1 MIIVIT
7 NAKEQRDGKIKTI
20 VWHGIDIDTGRNIPL
35 PSDEPQ
41 AIGAVFSHQ
50 FGEYI
55 LQMRV

>member
-7 NAKEQRDGKIKTI
+7 NNEEQKDGKIKTI
-20 VWHGIDIDTGRNIPL
+20 VSHGIDIDTGRNIPL
-35 PSDEPQ
+35 PADEPH
-41 AIGAVFSHQ
+41 AIGAVYSHE